1 MSLITLILTSVNILI
16 TFVKFVALFYL
27 VLYLKKIMLSTF
39 FYIVLSFLTF
49 IVLIVFFQLSIV
61 RQRDKLEPWFNH
73 FLVEDK
79 GLNGSASY
87 VDFLCHIHKE
97 IRNILS

>member
-1 MSLITLILTSVNILI
+1 MMWLICHFSKFYSLTCLISCAIGNNSHSSI
-16 TFVKFVALFYL
+16 
-27 VLYLKKIMLSTF
+27 S
-39 FYIVLSFLTF
+39 
-49 IVLIVFFQLSIV
+49 FQLTIV

-79 GLNGSASY
+79 GINGSASY

-97 IRNILS
+97 IRNLLS

>member
-1 MSLITLILTSVNILI
+1 MQVES
-16 TFVKFVALFYL
+16 FQF
-27 VLYLKKIMLSTF
+27 
-39 FYIVLSFLTF
+39 VLSLHQSYLSP
-49 IVLIVFFQLSIV
+49 LIYFQLTIV
-61 RQRDKLEPWFNH
+61 RQRDKLEPWFHH

-97 IRNILS
+97 IRNLLS

>member
-1 MSLITLILTSVNILI
+1 MSLITLILTSVNII
-16 TFVKFVALFYL
+16 N
-27 VLYLKKIMLSTF
+27 
-39 FYIVLSFLTF
+39 YICEICSFVLSCPILEKDNF
-49 IVLIVFFQLSIV
+49 IDILLYCIVFFNLYCFDSFFQLSIV